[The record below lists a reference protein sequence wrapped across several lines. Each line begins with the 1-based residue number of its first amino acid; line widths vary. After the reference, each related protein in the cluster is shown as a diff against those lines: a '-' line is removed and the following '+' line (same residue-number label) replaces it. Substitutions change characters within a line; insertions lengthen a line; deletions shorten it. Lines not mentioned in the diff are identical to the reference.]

1 MSLLTGEPRSATI
14 TAEGT
19 CEVLVLDHA
28 ALAPVLAADPSLA
41 GSLSHS
47 IAARSA
53 ATSAKLEDR
62 RERGDG
68 DEEPQA
74 NLLHR
79 IRAFFSLPD

>member
-1 MSLLTGEPRSATI
+1 M
-14 TAEGT
+14 
-19 CEVLVLDHA
+19 LVLDHA

-62 RERGDG
+62 RGRGDD